1 MAKKNG
7 NGKNGSSVVNLGSG
21 AAGILG
27 ATIGSSM
34 IRMAAPFASTKPG
47 IIGAAEGSKQIRKIL
62 DKKGK

>member
-7 NGKNGSSVVNLGSG
+7 NGKNGSSVVNLGAG
-21 AAGILG
+21 AAEILG

-34 IRMAAPFASTKPG
+34 IGMAMPFATTKPG
-47 IIGAAEGSKQIRKIL
+47 IIGAAEGSKQVRKIL